1 MSRVYEALQRAE
13 DERKGKAIEEL
24 SLKPLEEKTIL
35 SKEEPTLKFPKKET
49 EELGLSLKEEGPVL
63 IVRPETFAAEE
74 FRKLKTQ
81 IFLRSPKPPH
91 SILVTSTSPQEG
103 KTMVAV
109 NLALAIS
116 QEIHKK
122 AILIDGDLRKPSIHL
137 EEYRNSK
144 GLSNYLMNQASLSE
158 ILLSSGA
165 ENLQIILAGHFSR
178 KSAELIGLKKMS
190 ELLGSLREL
199 GDDTYVVI
207 DSPPIL
213 SAAESTVLSKMVDGV
228 ILVVT
233 AGRTPREFV
242 RRAAKS
248 IDRQKLIGAV
258 FNEVDIKPSRYYS
271 RSNYGYYGNN
281 SKGRAK
287 GARDSRSQV
296 K

>member
-1 MSRVYEALQRAE
+1 MSRVYEALQWAE
-13 DERKGKAIEEL
+13 EERKGKAIEEL
-24 SLKPLEEKTIL
+24 SLKVLKEKTVL
-35 SKEEPTLKFPKKET
+35 NKKEPTLKFPKKET
-49 EELGLSLKEEGPVL
+49 EGLDLLAKEEGPVL
-63 IVRPETFAAEE
+63 IIRPETFAAEE

-91 SILVTSTSPQEG
+91 SILVTSTAPQEG

-116 QEIHKK
+116 QEIQKK

-137 EEYRNSK
+137 EEYPNSK
-144 GLSNYLMNQASLSE
+144 GLSNYLLNQTSLSE
-158 ILLSSGA
+158 ILLNSGA
-165 ENLQIILAGHFSR
+165 ENLQIILAGHSNR
-178 KSAELIGLKKMS
+178 KSAELIGSKKML
-190 ELLGSLREL
+190 ELLRSLREL

-213 SAAESTVLSKMVDGV
+213 SAAESTLLSKIVDGV

-242 RRAAKS
+242 RRAVKS

-258 FNEVDIKPSRYYS
+258 LNEIDMKPSSYDSRYY
-271 RSNYGYYGNN
+271 YGYDR
-281 SKGRAK
+281 K
-287 GARDSRSQV
+287 QI
-296 K
+296 